1 MKKEVFDLCL
11 RSIDSV
17 LVIVCGCM
25 LKYTQRD
32 RGRDRQTDRL
42 FEKKSILPALLEQ
55 VMRMQREK
63 SF

>member
-1 MKKEVFDLCL
+1 
-11 RSIDSV
+11 
-17 LVIVCGCM
+17 M

-32 RGRDRQTDRL
+32 RVRDRQTDRL

-63 SF
+63 GF

>member
-1 MKKEVFDLCL
+1 
-11 RSIDSV
+11 
-17 LVIVCGCM
+17 LVVEEDTT
-25 LKYTQRD
+25 LLPVAAALLLDKNNRD